1 MLHDQA
7 PLRRCYRR
15 LSAPKLHSNLVSSP
29 EPPSASYDPD
39 PPTYV
44 QFHKALSRGRR
55 ITQQQASKELGVSA
69 RHIRNLVAGLR
80 EEGIPVQETFEDRE
94 RIYYLEPGDWHADNI
109 ALDLPE
115 RELLTL
121 LVATHA
127 ARPVLAPPPLAESLE
142 SASAALEE
150 TLGGRVVSF
159 IPAFESER
167 WHFNRATSVDIDS
180 EVFWAL
186 KRAIADRHPVY
197 IDYYSAS
204 RGAWSQD
211 RKIDPLMFAVRRGA
225 WLCVAYCHK
234 RDATI
239 DFNQVGIEQ
248 VDVAE
253 EEHFTPPSGFDR
265 DEYFEGRFGAL
276 AGGDA
281 HEVILRIDDE
291 LAPYFERK
299 LYHPTQE
306 VELLEDGR
314 AVVTFEVDG
323 LKEITSFILSWGPG
337 VKVLSPPAL
346 ADRVVGQ
353 ANAVVDAYND
363 SESS

>member
-1 MLHDQA
+1 MAATD
-7 PLRRCYRR
+7 
-15 LSAPKLHSNLVSSP
+15 HS
-29 EPPSASYDPD
+29 PSSYDPN
-39 PPTYV
+39 PPTRV
-44 QFHKALSRGRR
+44 RLHKALSRGRQ
-55 ITQQQASKELGVSA
+55 ITQQEASDELGVSK
-69 RHIRNLVAGLR
+69 RHVRDVVKTLR
-80 EEGIPVQETFEDRE
+80 EEGVPVQEAFEDR
-94 RIYYLEPGDWHADNI
+94 RRVYYLEPGDWHSEAI
-109 ALDLPE
+109 TLDIPE
-115 RELLTL
+115 RQLLTL
-121 LVATHA
+121 LVATQA
-127 ARPVLAPPPLAESLE
+127 ARPTLSPTPLAEDLDAASASLE
-142 SASAALEE
+142 EA
-150 TLGGRVVSF
+150 LGGRVVSF

-167 WHFNRATSVDIDS
+167 WHFNRATSVDIDP

-281 HEVILRIDDE
+281 HEVVLRIDDE
-291 LAPYFERK
+291 LEPYFKRK

-306 VELLEDGR
+306 VSAAEEGIE
-314 AVVTFEVDG
+314 VTFQVQG
-323 LKEITSFILSWGPG
+323 LDEIASFILSWGVG
-337 VKVLSPPAL
+337 VEVRSPDAL
-346 ADRVVGQ
+346 KDRVVKE
-353 ANAVVDAYND
+353 AKAVADQYL
-363 SESS
+363 